1 MESRFSAPSFLLTSE
16 TWLESNALGRYSL
29 IVSTVEKI
37 FLKAQDLPEEAQQK
51 LLRLAEE
58 LTREYPSATSS
69 PLTLREAAE
78 LRCKLA
84 AWEDDWNAPGMEA
97 YDRC

>member
-1 MESRFSAPSFLLTSE
+1 MLISE
-16 TWLESNALGRYSL
+16 TWLESNTLGRYSL
-29 IVSTVEKI
+29 IVSTVVKI

-58 LTREYPSATSS
+58 LTRAYPSTTSG
-69 PLTLREAAE
+69 PLTMREAAE
-78 LRCKLA
+78 LRGKLA
-84 AWEDDWNAPGMEA
+84 AWEEDWNAPGMEA